1 MSINSASTLDSMI
14 NIIIE
19 RSLHSLNSELEVLR
33 NRLEEVESQTHSK
46 RMFQQKELI
55 KEFGIGHATLKKWV
69 ALGLPEVWI
78 ENRVYYDREDVTKFL
93 LQHKM

>member
-1 MSINSASTLDSMI
+1 
-14 NIIIE
+14 
-19 RSLHSLNSELEVLR
+19 
-33 NRLEEVESQTHSK
+33 
-46 RMFQQKELI
+46 MFQQKELI